1 MKQNAVRAASA
12 VLAFTVCALTLRTVC
27 PGKEQAEQAHRS
39 AMASMETR
47 IQKLEQQNAARVH
60 RLESEL
66 DRRATMIDSMS
77 DEMTEVQ
84 YLQSWLK

>member
-1 MKQNAVRAASA
+1 
-12 VLAFTVCALTLRTVC
+12 
-27 PGKEQAEQAHRS
+27 
-39 AMASMETR
+39 MASMETR